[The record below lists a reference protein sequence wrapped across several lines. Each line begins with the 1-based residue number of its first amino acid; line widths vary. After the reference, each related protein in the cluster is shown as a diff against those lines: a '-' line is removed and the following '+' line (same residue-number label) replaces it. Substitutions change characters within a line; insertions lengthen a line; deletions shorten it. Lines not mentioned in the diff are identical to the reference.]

1 MWQLL
6 DGLRNNQTREST
18 KRNYKQIWKQ
28 FNLFLIRLDV
38 RPKLWES
45 RVALFCAYLI
55 EKGNKSSTIRS
66 YISAIK
72 HMLRM
77 DGYKWSEDEILLSTM
92 TKACKVKNDVV
103 YYRRPIF
110 KSLLEILLFEFERL
124 FCKDIY
130 LEVLYKTILS
140 IGYYG
145 LFRVGELTVDQKS
158 ISNHAIK
165 AKDVHLGKN
174 KDKILFIL
182 HSSKTHDKESLPQK
196 VKISANP
203 KGRQGSSKSHF
214 CPFRIFYDYLVL
226 REGYEDPA
234 EQLFIFR
241 EKIPVTPH
249 HIRSVLKTCLRR
261 VGLNE
266 SITVTH

>member
-1 MWQLL
+1 
-6 DGLRNNQTREST
+6 
-18 KRNYKQIWKQ
+18 
-28 FNLFLIRLDV
+28 
-38 RPKLWES
+38 
-45 RVALFCAYLI
+45 
-55 EKGNKSSTIRS
+55 
-66 YISAIK
+66 
-72 HMLRM
+72 M

-110 KSLLEILLFEFERL
+110 KSLLEILLFELERL

-140 IGYYG
+140 VGYYG
-145 LFRVGELTVDQKS
+145 LFRVGELAADLKS
-158 ISNHAIK
+158 VSNHAIK

-203 KGRQGSSKSHF
+203 TGRQKSSKLSKSHF
-214 CPFRIFYDYLVL
+214 CPFRIFCDYMVL
-226 REGYEDPA
+226 RKGMKI
-234 EQLFIFR
+234 QLSNCSFSG
-241 EKIPVTPH
+241 KNSGHTTPH
-249 HIRSVLKTCLRR
+249 QICAKNLFKKSWPK
-261 VGLNE
+261 
-266 SITVTH
+266 

>member
-1 MWQLL
+1 
-6 DGLRNNQTREST
+6 
-18 KRNYKQIWKQ
+18 
-28 FNLFLIRLDV
+28 
-38 RPKLWES
+38 
-45 RVALFCAYLI
+45 
-55 EKGNKSSTIRS
+55 
-66 YISAIK
+66 
-72 HMLRM
+72 
-77 DGYKWSEDEILLSTM
+77 M

-110 KSLLEILLFEFERL
+110 KSLLEILLFELERL

-140 IGYYG
+140 VGYYR
-145 LFRVGELTVDQKS
+145 LFRVGELAADLKS
-158 ISNHAIK
+158 VSNHAIK

-203 KGRQGSSKSHF
+203 TGRQKSSKLSKSHF
-214 CPFRIFYDYLVL
+214 CPFRIFCDYMVL

-241 EKIPVTPH
+241 GKIPVTPH
-249 HIRSVLKTCLRR
+249 HIRSVLKTCLKR

-266 SITVTH
+266 SYYDCHSLRAGRSSDLVKMGFSIDEVK